1 MKKGYLISIVALLV
15 ALVGVVVALAAYF
28 KRKND
33 AFCDEYGDDL
43 LGSEPDDLDYYSTQV
58 EPSCE
63 VVEAP
68 KEEPVE
74 ESAEVSVS
82 EDEEPKAS
90 TEE

>member
-33 AFCDEYGDDL
+33 ALCDEYGDDL
-43 LGSEPDDLDYYSTQV
+43 LGAEPDDLDYYSTQV

-63 VVEAP
+63 EEPSAEEPSESAATEPAEEEAP
-68 KEEPVE
+68 EEKP
-74 ESAEVSVS
+74 AE
-82 EDEEPKAS
+82 
-90 TEE
+90 